1 MRRIARVVVGP
12 LFVAVLLAAGLLS
25 LAPDLV
31 GPGSPWSL
39 LLSPLDTVVLLAVL
53 VSGLGLAVVVYAA
66 LLRRED
72 PGALVHEGRP
82 VEAIVPVYRDAD
94 VMHRA
99 VEALL
104 DAEYEP
110 LAVTLVVEPDDPA
123 SRERAHELAEHDAV
137 SVLVNEANPGSKAG
151 ALNAAIEAG
160 DAPVVALFDA
170 DQRPHAKLI
179 PHAVAALADA
189 DIARVRSLPD
199 PSEGVLES
207 MVYYEYLFLYFLPQ
221 KLVKVVLGMAF
232 AGTRS
237 VLIERSVFDAVGTF
251 EPDHLAEDLDFT
263 HRINRA
269 GVDIEE
275 LLYFPTLE
283 APAHTWRDW
292 WGQRLRWMRG
302 QVDVSASFLVE
313 PRELLT
319 RSGLASGI
327 TLVGTLVAGVLLT
340 LTLPKLLVTG
350 LDRPVAVGVG
360 LLGIYGVALSTR
372 AIDDRS
378 AGLSGVGL
386 GWLLLPLAFTLFGV
400 VIVRVVLGFSLGLEG
415 EWYSV
420 EK

>member
-1 MRRIARVVVGP
+1 MRRIVRVLVGP

-31 GPGSPWSL
+31 GLGSPWSL
-39 LLSPLDTVVLLAVL
+39 LLLPVDTVVLLAVL
-53 VSGLGLAVVVYAA
+53 VGGLGVAVLVYAA

-72 PGALVHEGRP
+72 PEALVHDGRT

-94 VMHRA
+94 VMHRS

-104 DAEYEP
+104 DAEYER
-110 LAVTLVVEPDDPA
+110 LEITLVVEPDDSA
-123 SRERAHELAEHDAV
+123 SRDRADELAEHDAV
-137 SVLVNEANPGSKAG
+137 SVLVNEVNPGSKAG

-170 DQRPHAKLI
+170 DQRPHSRLI
-179 PHAVAALADA
+179 PHAVAALGDGEV
-189 DIARVRSLPD
+189 ARVRSLPD
-199 PSEGVLES
+199 PAGGVLES

-221 KLVKVVLGMAF
+221 KLVKVVLGLEF

-237 VLIERSVFDAVGTF
+237 VLIERSIFEDVGGF
-251 EPDHLAEDLDFT
+251 HQDHLAEDLDFT
-263 HRINRA
+263 HRLNRA
-269 GVDIEE
+269 GVSIQE
-275 LLYFPTLE
+275 LLYYPTFE

-302 QVDVSASFLVE
+302 QVDVSASVLTK

-319 RSGLASGI
+319 HSGLASGI
-327 TLVGTLVAGVLLT
+327 TLVGTLVAGVLLA
-340 LTLPKLLVTG
+340 LTLPKLLVSG
-350 LDRPVAVGVG
+350 LDRPVAVGAG
-360 LLGIYGVALSTR
+360 LLAVYGVALATR

-378 AGLSGVGL
+378 AGLSGFGF
-386 GWLLLPLAFTLFGV
+386 GWPFLPLAFTLYGL
-400 VIVRVVLGFSLGLEG
+400 VIIRVVLGFSLGLEG